1 MSSATV
7 ETAQQVQ
14 IKMMVAADAAQA
26 VNGKLYILGG
36 GFDRINMPTQP
47 FEFRFELALLIEV
60 PWTATNE
67 PYQLVVELLD
77 ADGQPV
83 GYRAEVEMET
93 GRPPGSRRGASFTV
107 PLALPVFA
115 EFPGPG
121 RYTLRGSINGIEQE
135 QRVSIEAIAP
145 PPGGLPQPQ

>member
-47 FEFRFELALLIEV
+47 FQFRFELALLIDV

-67 PYQLVVELLD
+67 PYQLIVELLD

-93 GRPPGSRRGASFTV
+93 GRPPGSRRGTSFTV
-107 PLALPVFA
+107 PLTLPVFA

-135 QRVSIEAIAP
+135 QRVSIEAIGFTPTELP
-145 PPGGLPQPQ
+145 PPQ